1 MAVGGADT
9 KQLILRVEA
18 ATELAKRNL
27 DDLARA
33 VQADSA
39 KMDKSLAGVDGA
51 LGRLGGAFGKLSGI
65 AGGFGLALGGGAI
78 LQAGRD
84 ILKFADDIDAAA
96 TQAGLSVERYQTLT
110 EAFRTLEIDAEQT
123 DKILKTLQS
132 TLGDVQNG
140 AENSAT
146 KALDRLG
153 ISARVMSGEI
163 ATSDE
168 LLDALAAASSK
179 AGTQAQFTAD
189 VVDIFGKKVGVDLA
203 AALADGGKALNQLE
217 QDVRDAGLV
226 ISEEMVGKLADA
238 NESIDQFA
246 KQTKIRLTLA
256 AGYAIDFA
264 SDFSAAIGSLSGVF
278 GSVTND
284 WSADLN
290 RFFESARGA
299 LNTFTRAA
307 DAAFAQTAPGRV
319 ATSAG
324 RGNAMSVAVNDAIG
338 RLPFTIAGAI
348 PGGNVALGAA
358 LAVREG
364 RRLRQQDRALRDILG
379 NFDFIKKKPPEVPV
393 IPRVTGGGGGSR
405 GSGGGARRGGG
416 GARRSAPKSSGKTRE
431 ADDVLRFAAN
441 EEGSDYLGIFDLNGP
456 LADLDEMGKR
466 GADLARVLSEM
477 PIPDLSQILP
487 EETRL
492 ELESFALNFNQ
503 DLAGG
508 LAQAILFGE
517 DLGDVLENTFKRAAA
532 AMLQSGI
539 LNFLTGGKEGT
550 SFAAMFANIG
560 KIFGGKFAAGGDPPM
575 GKISLVGE
583 KGPELFMPKVPGT
596 IIPNH
601 ALGGRSSVLN
611 MTINAPGAT
620 AETVMMMRRE
630 MAAAAPALIAAARGA
645 TMRDLGRRTL

>member
-1 MAVGGADT
+1 MAVGGTDT

-179 AGTQAQFTAD
+179 AVTQAQFTAD
-189 VVDIFGKKVGVDLA
+189 VVDIFGRKVGVDLA

-256 AGYAIDFA
+256 AGHAIDFA

-307 DAAFAQTAPGRV
+307 DAAFARSIPGRV
-319 ATSAG
+319 AGVAG
-324 RGNAMSVAVNDAIG
+324 RGGVIGSAVSDAIG
-338 RLPFTIAGAI
+338 RIPFSIAGAI
-348 PGGNVALGAA
+348 PGGNLALGAA

-364 RRLRQQDRALRDILG
+364 RRVRQQDRALRNILG
-379 NFDFIKKKPPEVPV
+379 NFDFLDRKSTPVPV
-393 IPRVTGGGGGSR
+393 IPRVTGGGSRRGG
-405 GSGGGARRGGG
+405 GGGARRGGG
-416 GARRSAPKSSGKTRE
+416 AKRSTKSPGKTRE
-431 ADDVLRFAAN
+431 ADEVLRFAAN

-560 KIFGGKFAAGGDPPM
+560 KIFGGGRASGGPVDPSRFFM
-575 GKISLVGE
+575 VGE
-583 KGPELFMPKVPGT
+583 RGPELFVPKVPGN

-601 ALGGRSSVLN
+601 ALRGGSPVLN
-611 MTINAPGAT
+611 LTVNAPGAT
-620 AETVMMMRRE
+620 AETVMMIRRE
-630 MAAAAPALIAAARGA
+630 MAAAAPALVAASQGA
-645 TMRDLGRRTL
+645 VMRNLGRTRL